1 MFFVWNHSVDAFF
14 FSYVCNIRKELG
26 KWLMDIAKYWVT
38 AVLLSSII
46 TDMGNSW
53 ILYLSVSFSVVL
65 TLSVGLWVS
74 SNLVGINFQYSLY
87 IPFFASWKTI
97 TYKCWHV

>member
-1 MFFVWNHSVDAFF
+1 MFFVWNHSVDTF

-26 KWLMDIAKYWVT
+26 KWLMDIAKYLVT

-65 TLSVGLWVS
+65 TLSVGLW
-74 SNLVGINFQYSLY
+74 LVRD
-87 IPFFASWKTI
+87 K
-97 TYKCWHV
+97 KERK